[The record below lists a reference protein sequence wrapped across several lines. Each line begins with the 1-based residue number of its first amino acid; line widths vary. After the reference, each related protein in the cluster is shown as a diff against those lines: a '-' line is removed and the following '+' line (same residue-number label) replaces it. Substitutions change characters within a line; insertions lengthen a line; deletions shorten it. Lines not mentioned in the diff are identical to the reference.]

1 MSTSSVPPVVPRVI
15 PGYAGTGPGLLGR
28 ARRPLPLPALSSEFT
43 RTADAAYALSAVDK
57 SGRIADRSIVR
68 ALGWSPETRLDIRE
82 QSGVILACATADG
95 TYRIDDRGYLLLPL
109 TVRRWCRLKA
119 GDRVLLV
126 AQLSAGVLAAHPLAV
141 LDRLLAGT
149 HSAVKRGETA

>member
-1 MSTSSVPPVVPRVI
+1 MSASSVPPVVPRVI
-15 PGYAGTGPGLLGR
+15 PGNAGTGPGPLGR
-28 ARRPLPLPALSSEFT
+28 ARRPLPLPALSSEYA
-43 RTADAAYALSAVDK
+43 RTADTAYALSAVDK

-68 ALGWSPETRLDIRE
+68 ALGWAPETRLDIRE

-95 TYRIDDRGYLLLPL
+95 VHRIGNRGYMLLPL

-126 AQLSAGVLAAHPLAV
+126 AHLSADVLAAHPLTV